1 MPDTDSTSSSPRTT
15 GNGASQDNGK
25 VVRIDTSQ
33 MKRFPGT
40 DLDIAP
46 GTRVLLDFL
55 WPGKKYWAE
64 FIGMKRGRYI
74 LLHPPVNAKTLENYK
89 QDTQATVRYVHENY
103 HVCGFSA
110 WVQKL
115 IVKPVPLLFL
125 SFPKHVEVLN
135 MRRHDRTTSVVPVTV
150 YHDEKECRGFIVN
163 ISKGGCRIVV
173 KDGDGKGFTPEQGAE
188 IFSSFRLLDGNKD
201 IYALGL
207 VRSAE
212 KNGDKISLGVQFK
225 ELADDVSGSIEEF
238 VLSLKEYLSV
248 E

>member
-1 MPDTDSTSSSPRTT
+1 MPDTDSDSTAPVET
-15 GNGASQDNGK
+15 GNGNAHPGK
-25 VVRIDTSQ
+25 VVKIDTSQ
-33 MKRFPGT
+33 MQRFPGT

-89 QDTQATVRYVHENY
+89 HDTQATVRYVHKDF
-103 HVCGFSA
+103 HVCGFTT

-125 SFPKHVEVLN
+125 AFPKQVEVLN
-135 MRRHDRTTSVVPVTV
+135 MRRHDRTASVVPVVV
-150 YHDEKECRGFIVN
+150 YHNEEECRGFIVN

-173 KDGDGKGFTPEQGAE
+173 KNGNGSPAPDEGAE

-201 IYALGL
+201 IYALGV
-207 VRSAE
+207 VRSVE
-212 KNGDKISLGVQFK
+212 HKGTKISLGVQFK
-225 ELADDVSGSIEEF
+225 ELADDVVGAIDEF
-238 VLSLKEYLSV
+238 VFSLKEFLT
-248 E
+248 EI